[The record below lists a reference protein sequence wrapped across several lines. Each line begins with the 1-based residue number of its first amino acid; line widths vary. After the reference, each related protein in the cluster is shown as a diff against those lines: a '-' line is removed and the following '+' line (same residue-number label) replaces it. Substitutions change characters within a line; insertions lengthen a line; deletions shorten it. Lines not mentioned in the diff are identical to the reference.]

1 MLSAAEK
8 AALRES
14 WQLLEPVADA
24 AADLFYQRLVQQQPT
39 LWPASHSELAARK
52 HEFVALF
59 SFVMET
65 LAWDDNA
72 WREEVADERDLF
84 LTLLD
89 LGRRKPPLVELIHEH
104 YGAVGE
110 ALLGALRYA
119 LGKRFDEGTQAAWSR
134 LYKLLANALRLG
146 RISAAPSSARASA
159 DDCDDASQ
167 RPTREDLAN
176 VLSTLRR
183 GASS

>member
-39 LWPASHSELAARK
+39 LWPASHGELASRK

-59 SFVMET
+59 GLVMNT
-65 LAWDDNA
+65 LDWDESA
-72 WREEVADERDLF
+72 WREDVADERDLF
-84 LTLLD
+84 VTLLD
-89 LGRRKPPLVELIHEH
+89 LGRRNPPLVQLIHEH

-110 ALLGALRYA
+110 ALLGALSYA
-119 LGKRFDEGTQAAWSR
+119 LGKRFDASTQAAWSR

-146 RISAAPSSARASA
+146 RMGSSAN
-159 DDCDDASQ
+159 DDSHGDDANE
-167 RPTREDLAN
+167 RPTREDLGQA
-176 VLSTLRR
+176 VSTLRR